1 MDGTIDLRLVMTVA
15 GMLVSV
21 AGAMA
26 VAKSNIKIITEKLE
40 DIEARL
46 RKSDARADKLWTV
59 TETQEQRLDVLAKMS
74 SPENL
79 RRDQMQMAQLLTEVE
94 HLRKDVDHMIHI
106 HNSKHPPVS
115 STRTAE

>member
-40 DIEARL
+40 DIETRL

-79 RRDQMQMAQLLTEVE
+79 RRDQMAMAQLLTEAE
-94 HLRKDVDHMIHI
+94 HLRKDVDHLIHI